1 VKSLWLFLIIEVNNI
16 SMMKLYRYLYYRLY
30 SWNLK
35 TWGEKDLPQWNALFG
50 ISFMMFLNLGL
61 VGLLLQAFGLNIFQR
76 EELPKKELIVLMVGL
91 FILNYFLFI
100 RNGNYLSIVKELK
113 KESSNKRKANTFLI
127 WLYVVLSFSLF
138 AFGAILVRY
147 LNG

>member
-1 VKSLWLFLIIEVNNI
+1 MKSLWLFLIIEVNNI